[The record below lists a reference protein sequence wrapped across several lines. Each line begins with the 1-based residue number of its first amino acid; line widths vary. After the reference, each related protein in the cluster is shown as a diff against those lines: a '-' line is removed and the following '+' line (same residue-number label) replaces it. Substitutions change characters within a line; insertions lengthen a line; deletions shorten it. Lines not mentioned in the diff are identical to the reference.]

1 MEEIQELLEKA
12 IFDIARRL
20 QNELI
25 LTCPVDTGRLRNSI
39 KVIPQGKGLLIW
51 MVNYGKFVEFGSPP
65 HIIEPESKKALKF
78 EIGKVR
84 RLEKGGSKEIV
95 FAKKVKHPGTRPNPF
110 IRTAIT
116 TKLRNIIMEELIKA
130 QK

>member
-25 LTCPVDTGRLRNSI
+25 LTAPVDTGRLRNSI

-51 MVNYGKFVEFGSPP
+51 MVNYGKFVEFGTPP
-65 HIIEPESKKALKF
+65 HVIAPTEKKALKF
-78 EIGKVR
+78 RSEGTEI
-84 RLEKGGSKEIV
+84 IV
-95 FAKKVKHPGTRPNPF
+95 KKVQHPGTRPNPF